1 MPKNTKS
8 QKKNPTMQELEEE
21 IIRKR
26 REEMI
31 QRLCAGNKKIKYI
44 GQLTREE
51 IPEDHLPFL
60 DSKLNGDETSVQYL
74 MFEVGGSL
82 PVITQLRLTAPPE
95 MRRIVNDLKS
105 RGL

>member
-1 MPKNTKS
+1 MPKKTKS
-8 QKKNPTMQELEEE
+8 QSKNPTMQELEDE
-21 IIRKR
+21 IVRKR

-31 QRLCAGNKKIKYI
+31 HRMCSKNKNMKYI
-44 GQLTREE
+44 GQLTRED
-51 IPEDHLPFL
+51 IPEDLL
-60 DSKLNGDETSVQYL
+60 SIMDAKLNGNETRVEYL

-95 MRRIVNDLKS
+95 MRQIVNDLKT